1 MLISFSDFAE
11 YLMWTMVFPL
21 VTITLSLVSSR
32 CISSYYENMVIK
44 SDIGWRE
51 AFAHL
56 EIYITFN
63 SVLYIIECT
72 IVPCLKLSIIHDEN
86 SAIVGFC
93 YMFIFRTNIVYLH
106 LN

>member
-1 MLISFSDFAE
+1 
-11 YLMWTMVFPL
+11 
-21 VTITLSLVSSR
+21 
-32 CISSYYENMVIK
+32 MVIK
-44 SDIGWRE
+44 SDMSWRE

-56 EIYITFN
+56 EIYITFT

-72 IVPCLKLSIIHDEN
+72 IVPCLKLSIVNNEN

-93 YMFIFRTNIVYLH
+93 NMFIFRTNIVYLH